1 MDRELSIGQVQWH
14 SSEED
19 GVPDVGILLR
29 LSEGEELWFGEL
41 LNAEGGGHGFVLYG
55 PGDKR
60 RVIQRDDY
68 DDVRELIEEHIA
80 PAIARQSAIAELC
93 EGLDAEFASAAQKLE
108 VPEGH
113 PDKPQRDFAIGVL
126 WALQEAIH
134 TRALLS
140 KHSPD
145 APGSAGT
152 RATES
157 GEGDEA

>member
-1 MDRELSIGQVQWH
+1 MVT
-14 SSEED
+14 
-19 GVPDVGILLR
+19 
-29 LSEGEELWFGEL
+29 
-41 LNAEGGGHGFVLYG
+41 
-55 PGDKR
+55 
-60 RVIQRDDY
+60 RDDAI
-68 DDVRELIEEHIA
+68 RLIENGMRNWPHIPRISEDDLEDLRA
-80 PAIARQSAIAELC
+80 SLEGIVRRHRQSAIAELC

-145 APGSAGT
+145 APG
-152 RATES
+152 
-157 GEGDEA
+157 DERHG

>member
-1 MDRELSIGQVQWH
+1 MSVEHELSIGQVQ
-14 SSEED
+14 
-19 GVPDVGILLR
+19 
-29 LSEGEELWFGEL
+29 
-41 LNAEGGGHGFVLYG
+41 
-55 PGDKR
+55 
-60 RVIQRDDY
+60 
-68 DDVRELIEEHIA
+68 
-80 PAIARQSAIAELC
+80 
-93 EGLDAEFASAAQKLE
+93 LDAEFASAAQKLE

-145 APGSAGT
+145 APGQHAGT